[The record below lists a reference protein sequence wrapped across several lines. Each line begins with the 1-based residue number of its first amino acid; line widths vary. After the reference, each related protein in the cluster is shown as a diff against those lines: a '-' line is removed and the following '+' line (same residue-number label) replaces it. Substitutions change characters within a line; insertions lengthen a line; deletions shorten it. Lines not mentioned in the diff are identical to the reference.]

1 MTERRDFRITY
12 YERQA
17 TRLVEHLRSLA
28 DDIERHAKPY
38 GKPGVTGTPR
48 HLAAAEQVNHALT
61 WGLANASAYRLFDAA
76 HHADVAEAEAATG
89 GAA

>member
-1 MTERRDFRITY
+1 MTERQDFRITF

-17 TRLVEHLRSLA
+17 ARLVEHLRLMA

-48 HLAAAEQVNHALT
+48 HLAAAEQINHALT
-61 WGLANASAYRLFDAA
+61 WGIANAGAHRLFDAA
-76 HHADVAEAEAATG
+76 YHADVAEDEAATG